1 MTEGIDFVRTA
12 AVRHCRSAGAT
23 AEDAEDSAQDALV
36 SLLESP
42 EAPVRRPGAWIVT
55 VSHRRWVDHLRR
67 DRREHAVLRHEQA
80 MSGGPVDPA
89 EVVAD
94 RDQARWL
101 VASLKKLP
109 ETTQEICLA
118 VGRGASREEVAQAFG
133 ISPRAV
139 ESHLTRARRMLR
151 RLRTIV
157 VIPVVAVVDRLARRW
172 PGVPDMAAAV
182 VPVVVGVAVTMYPPP
197 MHLPPPEP
205 VAAAREIVKPA
216 EPVATPS
223 GAVPAAGTPTTS
235 VLPPPPPPSPT
246 AVPAVPAAKSP
257 SATAKPQPSGVSGI
271 PKLTT
276 PQVPDTPK
284 RPELPGL
291 SKLPELPVTDLPTL
305 PAIPPVLPP
314 IAPGDIIGSVIN
326 GLPIKLPVIG

>member
-36 SLLESP
+36 SLFESP

-67 DRREHAVLRHEQA
+67 DRREHTVLRREYA
-80 MSGGPVDPA
+80 MSGGGVDPA
-89 EVVAD
+89 ELVVD
-94 RDQARWL
+94 REQARWL

-118 VGRGASREEVAQAFG
+118 VGRGASREEVAKDFG

-172 PGVPDMAAAV
+172 PGVPDMAAVV
-182 VPVVVGVAVTMYPPP
+182 VPVAVGVAVTLYPPP
-197 MHLPPPEP
+197 VHLPPPEP
-205 VAAAREIVKPA
+205 VAAAPEIVKPA

-223 GAVPAAGTPTTS
+223 GAVPDAGTPTTS
-235 VLPPPPPPSPT
+235 VLPPPPSPT

-257 SATAKPQPSGVSGI
+257 SATAKPEPSGVSGI

-276 PQVPDTPK
+276 PRVPDAPK
-284 RPELPGL
+284 VPILPGL

-305 PAIPPVLPP
+305 PAIPPLLPP
-314 IAPGDIIGSVIN
+314 IAPGDIVGSVIN

>member
-1 MTEGIDFVRTA
+1 MAEGIDLVRTA
-12 AVRHCRSAGAT
+12 AVRHCRSAGAS

-67 DRREHAVLRHEQA
+67 DRREHAVLRREHA

-94 RDQARWL
+94 RDQAKWL
-101 VASLKKLP
+101 VASLKELP
-109 ETTQEICLA
+109 KTTQEICLA
-118 VGRGASREEVAQAFG
+118 VGRGSSREKVAEDFG

-157 VIPVVAVVDRLARRW
+157 VIPVIAAVDRLARRW

-182 VPVVVGVAVTMYPPP
+182 VPVAAVVAVTMYPPP
-197 MHLPPPEP
+197 VHLPPPDP
-205 VAAAREIVKPA
+205 VVAAPEIVKPA
-216 EPVATPS
+216 DPVPTPS
-223 GAVPAAGTPTTS
+223 GAVPASGPPTTS
-235 VLPPPPPPSPT
+235 VLPPPPSPT
-246 AVPAVPAAKSP
+246 AVPAAPAAKSP
-257 SATAKPQPSGVSGI
+257 SATPKLLPSGVSGI
-271 PKLTT
+271 PKTT
-276 PQVPDTPK
+276 PRVPEAPK
-284 RPELPGL
+284 IPVLPGL
-291 SKLPELPVTDLPTL
+291 SSRLPELPVTDLPTL
-305 PAIPPVLPP
+305 PGIPPLLPP